1 MPRGEPTDFGYE
13 SSLTMSTRAEHSTGE
28 ALVGLLEA
36 YGVDT
41 IFGIPGVHNVEM
53 YRALPRS
60 GIRHILVRHE
70 QGAGFMADGY
80 ARATGKP
87 GVCFTITGPGLLNI
101 LTPMGQAWSDS
112 SNMLVIASALDMA
125 DSAQGRG
132 RLHEMIDQRAA
143 AASVTNLHMR
153 AYTPKDVRDSLARA
167 FAQFASGRPKPAY
180 LEIPLDMLKQ
190 PAGEGW
196 VPRAMP
202 GRALPEPGQIAAA
215 VARLNDAKRPLMI
228 LGGGALQAGAAAVA
242 IAEKLGAPV
251 LTTTAGKGAIPEDH
265 PLCLGYKLGFD
276 AAPDFIRQ
284 SDAILC
290 AGSQLSETDFWD
302 EVVIDRNL
310 IRIDIDADA
319 LARPHTAEIA
329 IKADARAALEA
340 IAQGL
345 AGHRSETQTRL
356 EKRVIDEVEWV
367 VSDRNREILVKV
379 LEVLREALPRETIVC
394 SDMTQI
400 AYVANQTFPVYE
412 PRTWFHP
419 VGFGTLGFALP
430 AGIGAKLGRPDKPVA
445 VLIGDYGL
453 QYTLNEIGTAVEHK
467 LPVII
472 LLWNNERLGA
482 IHDNMVLFGIQPNNV
497 TLRNPDFQMLAR
509 AYGCNAEKPSSLKAL
524 AAAIKAALAAEGP
537 TLIEMTP
544 RMAGG

>member
-1 MPRGEPTDFGYE
+1 MT
-13 SSLTMSTRAEHSTGE
+13 SKRAELSTGE

-60 GIRHILVRHE
+60 RIKHVLVRHE

-101 LTPMGQAWSDS
+101 LTPLGQAWSDS
-112 SNMLVIASALDMA
+112 SNVLVISSALDMA

-143 AASVTNLHMR
+143 AAAVTSLHMR
-153 AYTPKDVRDSLARA
+153 AYTPKDVRDGLARA
-167 FAQFASGRPKPAY
+167 FTHFASQRPRPAY
-180 LEIPLDMLKQ
+180 LEIPLDMLKL
-190 PAGEGW
+190 PAGGGW
-196 VPRAMP
+196 HARPLPR
-202 GRALPEPGQIAAA
+202 RALPQPGQIEAA
-215 VARLNDAKRPLMI
+215 VAKLNSAKRPIII
-228 LGGGALQAGAAAVA
+228 LGGGALDAGKPAIA
-242 IAEKLGAPV
+242 IAEKLNAPV
-251 LTTTAGKGAIPEDH
+251 LTTTAGKGAIPADH
-265 PLCLGYKLGFD
+265 PLCMGYKLGLA
-276 AAPDFIRQ
+276 AAPDFIR
-284 SDAILC
+284 SADAILC

-302 EVVIDRNL
+302 EVVIDENL
-310 IRIDIDADA
+310 IRIDIDADS

-329 IKADARAALEA
+329 IQADARAVLEA
-340 IAQGL
+340 IAAGL
-345 AGHRSETQTRL
+345 DRHEGIGKSDIAESARDEL
-356 EKRVIDEVEWV
+356 VKVIADTNKQV
-367 VSDRNREILVKV
+367 ILKV
-379 LEVLREALPRETIVC
+379 LEVIRAALPRETIVC

-400 AYVANQTFPVYE
+400 AYLANEVFPVYE
-412 PRTWFHP
+412 PHTWFHP

-430 AGIGAKLGRPDKPVA
+430 AGIGAKFGRPDTPVA

-453 QYTLNEIGTAVEHK
+453 QYTLNELGTAAEHK

-472 LLWNNERLGA
+472 LLWNNDQLGA
-482 IHDNMVLFGIQPNNV
+482 IHDNMVVHGIQPNAV
-497 TLRNPDFQMLAR
+497 TLKNPDFQMLAK
-509 AYGCNAEKPSSLKAL
+509 AYGLNAEKPASLQAL
-524 AAAIKAALAAEGP
+524 AAAIKSALAADGP

-544 RMAGG
+544 RMVNG